1 MFVTANTYV
10 MSSNLSSTTITI
22 DITETSY
29 YIKNVESPIAKQGEV
44 IFRTLLF
51 AFLCL
56 ELCAMAF
63 LIFKLI
69 VVPIAKKMYYCFRPE
84 RNRVEPEHQDKHSHK
99 HYP

>member
-1 MFVTANTYV
+1 MFITADTYV

-22 DITETSY
+22 DISETSY
-29 YIKNVESPIAKQGEV
+29 YIKNVQSPIAKQGEV

-63 LIFKLI
+63 LIVKLI
-69 VVPIAKKMYYCFRPE
+69 IVPVAKKIYFCARPE
-84 RNRVEPEHQDKHSHK
+84 ANRVSSVDAHELSEKHHA
-99 HYP
+99 